1 MLNPGYLSVS
11 ELRPHHNGNICV
23 ANAGKLIHDGI
34 GKYVL
39 PSNHSVLVLS
49 DRCQLVV
56 IGKHASACGGRDSR
70 RHHVLRWGSLIGPRS
85 AGRLGTGERE
95 SLVVNSAV
103 GIIDFEREVLCEK
116 CIRL

>member
-1 MLNPGYLSVS
+1 MTLKCQIKVIGLNL
-11 ELRPHHNGNICV
+11 LDHACV
-23 ANAGKLIHDGI
+23 ANTGKMIHDCV

-56 IGKHASACGGRDSR
+56 MGKHASACGGRDSR
-70 RHHVLRWGSLIGPRS
+70 RHVLRWGSMIGPRS

-95 SLVVNSAV
+95 SLVVTSAV
-103 GIIDFEREVLCEK
+103 GIVDFEREVLCKK